1 MFGFGEAIKKT
12 KPPQDSLQAEYCSY
26 YSPMDITS
34 TCVEIQESGRPAVLN
49 YCLKSDDWTIT
60 FQEKGFSKWS
70 IKKKHTQ
77 RCCGESHHN
86 LQMSGYGNSL
96 TPQIVIDVHH

>member
-60 FQEKGFSKWS
+60 FQERGLANGQLR
-70 IKKKHTQ
+70 KKTHTTLLWRVSSQ
-77 RCCGESHHN
+77 SA
-86 LQMSGYGNSL
+86 
-96 TPQIVIDVHH
+96 DVRIRQQPHTTDCD